1 MDLNNLKGLV
11 EAYAAVY
18 DEDLREDLREEYLE
32 EDYSFIDDLYEEELE
47 EVVEE
52 VIYDLLD
59 EGYDFEEV
67 ESLFEDTFLTEAVVT
82 SDSDRK
88 TGRGKVTTGTGSL
101 KAAQNR
107 LAKRKQE
114 KRAERKE
121 KIKSVAKGVLSNIT
135 KGIKRAAK
143 KVNTYACKNAT
154 NNSKILKATVAS
166 PAMGAT
172 A

>member
-18 DEDLREDLREEYLE
+18 DEDLREEYLE

-88 TGRGKVTTGTGSL
+88 LVEVK
-101 KAAQNR
+101 
-107 LAKRKQE
+107 
-114 KRAERKE
+114 
-121 KIKSVAKGVLSNIT
+121 
-135 KGIKRAAK
+135 
-143 KVNTYACKNAT
+143 
-154 NNSKILKATVAS
+154 
-166 PAMGAT
+166 
-172 A
+172 